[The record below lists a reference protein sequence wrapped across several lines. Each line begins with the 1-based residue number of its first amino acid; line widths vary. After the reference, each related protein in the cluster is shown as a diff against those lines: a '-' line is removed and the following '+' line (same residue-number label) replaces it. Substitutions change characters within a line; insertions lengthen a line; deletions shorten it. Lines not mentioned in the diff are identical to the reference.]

1 MGTRPKDRAGY
12 AIGDQKEPVMGN
24 IRRQEEKER
33 QAERRMQEVQRR
45 IEARERQA
53 ERRMRQVEQRI
64 NQRDRQ
70 TQQRMRQIDRKI
82 DELEAPNPHGE
93 Q

>member
-1 MGTRPKDRAGY
+1 MEAAPGVVAGRREF
-12 AIGDQKEPVMGN
+12 AVGN

-33 QAERRMQEVQRR
+33 QADRRAAQVERR
-45 IEARERQA
+45 IADRERQA

-70 TQQRMRQIDRKI
+70 TQQEIRKIDRKI
-82 DELEAPNPHGE
+82 DELEAPNPHEE